1 MEGGNINIAKSRI
14 DMLGV
19 KLLRKAVLCTVQVK
33 NSGAL
38 GIWEYTAGKN
48 LNILS

>member
-1 MEGGNINIAKSRI
+1 MAKLRI
-14 DMLGV
+14 GTLRV
-19 KLLRKAVLCTVQVK
+19 KLLRKAVLWTGQVK

>member
-14 DMLGV
+14 DMLRV
-19 KLLRKAVLCTVQVK
+19 KLLRKAVLWTSQVK

-48 LNILS
+48 LNILC